1 MRLDGRRIVVCRA
14 RHQAEPLLEAIAAE
28 GAEPVHVPLIEVA
41 APLDGGAA
49 LRSALSSADTS
60 TWILAT
66 SANGIDAIAHA
77 CSSRPELPPVLTGRL
92 AVVGRATAARAAGW
106 NLPVVFESPERSA
119 AGLARTLPISPDE
132 RAIAAVA
139 ELAGPDLSSI
149 LSARGVEVEVVTAY
163 RTVAPEV
170 SDVDRQ
176 RITDADLVLV
186 TSPSVVERLCSSV
199 GASVLPPLVAIG
211 STTARAIR
219 ESGLSVADT
228 AEAPS
233 VDALIDAAVL
243 SLES

>member
-1 MRLDGRRIVVCRA
+1 M
-14 RHQAEPLLEAIAAE
+14 
-28 GAEPVHVPLIEVA
+28 
-41 APLDGGAA
+41 
-49 LRSALSSADTS
+49 
-60 TWILAT
+60 
-66 SANGIDAIAHA
+66 
-77 CSSRPELPPVLTGRL
+77 LTGRL
-92 AVVGRATAARAAGW
+92 AVVGRATAARAVGW
-106 NLPVVFESPERSA
+106 NLPVDFESPERSA
-119 AGLARTLPISPDE
+119 AGLARTVPISPDE

-233 VDALIDAAVL
+233 VDALIDAAVR
-243 SLES
+243 SLGS